1 MAKGKDVC
9 EELKRIRKQI
19 ADANE
24 IDYNPHP
31 CTHEG
36 DCLGTCPACEQ
47 EVRYLSQQLD
57 RRRSLGKAV
66 SIVGIAT
73 CLTAM
78 APALSSCVVQGM
90 DETPL
95 TGDPAMPN
103 DTTQVDWEPA
113 DSLSNT
119 AAYQQHSQSDETIL
133 LGDVALNYDGTI
145 EDVSPAD

>member
-19 ADANE
+19 ADTNE

-36 DCLGTCPACEQ
+36 DCMGTCPACEQ
-47 EVRYLSQQLD
+47 EVRYLTHQLD
-57 RRRSLGKAV
+57 KRRSLGKAV

-78 APALSSCVVQGM
+78 APALTSCVQG
-90 DETPL
+90 E
-95 TGDPAMPN
+95 PAPIIQGEPAVPN
-103 DTTQVDWEPA
+103 DTTQVDGEPT

-119 AAYQQHSQSDETIL
+119 SAYQQRSQSDDPIIL
-133 LGDVALNYDGTI
+133 GKVALDYDGTI
-145 EDVSPAD
+145 EDTSLPE

>member
-9 EELKRIRKQI
+9 EELKRVRKQI
-19 ADANE
+19 ADTNE

-36 DCLGTCPACEQ
+36 DCMGTCPACEQ

-78 APALSSCVVQGM
+78 APALTSCAQG
-90 DETPL
+90 E
-95 TGDPAMPN
+95 PAPIIQGEPAVPN
-103 DTTQVDWEPA
+103 DTTQVDSEPT

-119 AAYQQHSQSDETIL
+119 SAYQQRSQSDDPIIL
-133 LGDVALNYDGTI
+133 GKVALDYDGTI
-145 EDVSPAD
+145 EDTSLPE